1 MNLIDELR
9 RAKII
14 PAVKEDKQLANAV
27 NAGSGVVFL
36 LKSDILS
43 VGDAVAFCHL
53 KGKKVLVHFD
63 LLEGLSNDEAAVR
76 YLAEK
81 VRPDGII
88 STKNNVVKIAKQYG
102 LFCVFRVFLIDSHS
116 VQTAFANTVKNKA
129 DAVEILPGVITEMIE
144 IFKRETGAEVIT
156 GGLIK
161 TKRHIDD
168 ALAAGALCCSTSDEE
183 LWP

>member
-27 NAGSGVVFL
+27 KAGSGVVFL

-43 VGDAVAFCHL
+43 VGDAVAFCHS

-76 YLAEK
+76 L
-81 VRPDGII
+81 
-88 STKNNVVKIAKQYG
+88 
-102 LFCVFRVFLIDSHS
+102 
-116 VQTAFANTVKNKA
+116 
-129 DAVEILPGVITEMIE
+129 MIE
-144 IFKRETGAEVIT
+144 SIT
-156 GGLIK
+156 
-161 TKRHIDD
+161 
-168 ALAAGALCCSTSDEE
+168 ASFCS
-183 LWP
+183 